1 MLHSI
6 QYHCIDMCI
15 ASIRTAEQNTDADAP
30 DVTQARLYQ
39 HRLGR
44 EIRDWFTKIY
54 NYQLAKTR
62 GRGRWARGLSGLS
75 GLPGQW
81 ARDTAR

>member
-1 MLHSI
+1 MLYSI

-15 ASIRTAEQNTDADAP
+15 ASIRTAEQNTDADPP
-30 DVTQARLYQ
+30 DVTQRAFATPTRT
-39 HRLGR
+39 R
-44 EIRDWFTKIY
+44 IRDRFNKIY

-62 GRGRWARGLSGLS
+62 DRGRWARGLSGLS